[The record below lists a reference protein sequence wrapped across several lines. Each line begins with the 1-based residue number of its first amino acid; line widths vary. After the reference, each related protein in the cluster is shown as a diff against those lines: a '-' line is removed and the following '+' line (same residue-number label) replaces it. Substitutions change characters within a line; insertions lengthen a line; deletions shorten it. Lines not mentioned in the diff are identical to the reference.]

1 MVGTSW
7 NKAIFVKKQEE
18 TTSLS
23 VQIIHL
29 AQILGSHLILASC
42 TSYLWEKPPLL
53 IWKRKKEPLW
63 NTLLQSLPMPFHTER
78 LHIVL
83 HYLGCTWERKC
94 CVIFFVFVAFRIF
107 CGSMKHVHQSD
118 FNFERAFHLG
128 PLSHLVSE
136 WRSRPPSPSNSWY
149 LTRQQS
155 STYIRWRENFDLHLP
170 WKHLLRCKS
179 REQGQMVTSRSSD
192 HELPAGQ
199 NHKTS
204 EQLTWRNL

>member
-7 NKAIFVKKQEE
+7 NKAIFVKEQEE

-23 VQIIHL
+23 VRNIHL

-42 TSYLWEKPPLL
+42 TSYLWGKPPLL
-53 IWKRKKEPLW
+53 MWKGKKKKKKTLR

-94 CVIFFVFVAFRIF
+94 RVIFFVFAAFRIF

-118 FNFERAFHLG
+118 FNFERAFYLG

-136 WRSRPPSPSNSWY
+136 WGSRPASPSNSWY

-170 WKHLLRCKS
+170 WKQLLRCKS
-179 REQGQMVTSRSSD
+179 REQGQM
-192 HELPAGQ
+192 
-199 NHKTS
+199 
-204 EQLTWRNL
+204 